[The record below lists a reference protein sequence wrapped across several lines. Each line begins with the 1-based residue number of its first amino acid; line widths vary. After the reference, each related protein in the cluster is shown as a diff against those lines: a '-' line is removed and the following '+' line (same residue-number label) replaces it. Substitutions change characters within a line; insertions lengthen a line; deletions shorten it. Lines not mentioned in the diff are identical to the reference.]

1 MSRKTVSAP
10 IPAESPDELQTLGDG
25 LVAQHE
31 ALGDVSPLD
40 KDKMTTLKNRLSGAK
55 SADGDFKSREA
66 QAQSFR
72 QVRDTHLGISEGQN
86 VTTPGTALNLINY
99 ARKQLL
105 VTYEGNEEK
114 LKEFKF
120 NVVVGTAK
128 TPARKNT
135 NGNGNSH

>member
-10 IPAESPDELQTLGDG
+10 IPVESPDELQTLGEG
-25 LVAQHE
+25 LVSKHE
-31 ALGDVSPLD
+31 ELADASPLD

-55 SADGDFKSREA
+55 SADGEFKSHDA
-66 QAQSFR
+66 KAQSFR
-72 QVRDTHLGISEGQN
+72 QARDTNLGISEGQN
-86 VTTPGTALNLINY
+86 VTTPGTALNLITY

-128 TPARKNT
+128 ART
-135 NGNGNSH
+135 RANGNGNGQPK